1 MKKPR
6 LLWAVSLLLALACAQ
21 ENKTAPPQPP
31 DAGNPPK
38 NPGGLGDNVPQNNP
52 APDAATQEKN
62 PGGLG
67 DAVPQKNQAQPN
79 QAKTLDPRTPSDFA
93 RAWGEIKRTA
103 DPDEQADKAMA
114 LGKAWKGLRLRWTGA
129 ALAELCLDAKRT
141 CATNPFEKN
150 TTPDHHLLGGL
161 FPLVGFTEEA
171 WGKLKQGCQGQ
182 SVCVVTFEAE
192 LSDITTDPDVP
203 LNLQFTGAQVT
214 EARAPKPEENW
225 FARPELKLP
234 AEAKRPPNV
243 GKPSPPLDL
252 SKLKPKTF

>member
-1 MKKPR
+1 
-6 LLWAVSLLLALACAQ
+6 LACAQ

-52 APDAATQEKN
+52 APDAGNPPKN

-182 SVCVVTFEAE
+182 PVCVVTFEAE

>member
-1 MKKPR
+1 MKKPF
-6 LLWAVSLLLALACAQ
+6 LVLAVSLLLACTEGTQENKNGGLGGTPPQTNQTNQPDATTQPQPATQ
-21 ENKTAPPQPP
+21 ENKT
-31 DAGNPPK
+31 
-38 NPGGLGDNVPQNNP
+38 GGLGGTPPQ
-52 APDAATQEKN
+52 T
-62 PGGLG
+62 
-67 DAVPQKNQAQPN
+67 NQPP
-79 QAKTLDPRTPSDFA
+79 KTLDPRTPADFA
-93 RAWGEIKRTA
+93 RAWGEVKRTP
-103 DPDEQADKAMA
+103 DPDEQADKALA

-129 ALAELCLDAKRT
+129 ALAELCLDAKRA

-161 FPLVGFTEEA
+161 FPLVSFTEEA

-214 EARAPKPEENW
+214 EARAPKAEENW

-234 AEAKRPPNV
+234 AEAKRPPKT
-243 GKPSPPLDL
+243 GTPTKPTFLP
-252 SKLKPKTF
+252 KLTPKTF